1 VASGALTATG
11 VAVDCSTGA
20 AARRVAIYDG
30 SSTVQS
36 AYVADV
42 SMDTM
47 RDYTE
52 FCTGPGSERFGFT
65 VIFDTTPLRDGAHTL
80 TLMAEFPNGSTET
93 TGFNIAIANQPGTN
107 ANQPCQ
113 RTSQACNADPNTGGH
128 YAPVGAPVGE
138 PKPPTGLYGRPVGVP
153 AASYQCDPFG
163 GICNNN
169 VGGAVPV
176 GTTGTCVAVDPSV
189 RCVTPTDAT
198 QSTPSTAAP
207 NQPASNGASPI
218 PVPCPSDTT
227 RFCVFDGQNYVPIQ
241 Q

>member
-1 VASGALTATG
+1 MTATG

-20 AARRVAIYDG
+20 AARRVGIYDG
-30 SSTVQS
+30 ASTVQS

-65 VIFDTTPLRDGAHTL
+65 VIFDTTTLRDGAHTL
-80 TLMAEFPNGSTET
+80 TFLAEFPNGSTET
-93 TGFNIAIANQPGTN
+93 TAFNVAIANQPGTN
-107 ANQPCQ
+107 ANQPC
-113 RTSQACNADPNTGGH
+113 RGASEACNVDRNTGGH
-128 YAPVGAPVGE
+128 YAPVGSPVGE

-153 AASYQCDPFG
+153 AASMQCDPFG
-163 GICNNN
+163 GTCNNSIGN
-169 VGGAVPV
+169 AVPI
-176 GTTGTCVAVDPSV
+176 GTTGTCVALDPSV
-189 RCVTPTDAT
+189 RCVTPTDPAQGTAT
-198 QSTPSTAAP
+198 P
-207 NQPASNGASPI
+207 NQPTSGGASPI
-218 PVPCPSDTT
+218 PVPCPSDST